1 MGSLKEIVMEYEEAF
16 DQISV
21 VEESLLKDDDL
32 PARKRRVYYDHLSDI
47 QTLLSECYSINNI
60 SAPSIILGTFRN
72 IISQIN
78 SGQKISQI
86 PRLGVLLMICASQ
99 LKVQLEAKPTILN
112 SKEFYENEISD
123 LKSNISKLE
132 SEISALSVQNTK
144 NKKNLTDKEKLLEK
158 QNAKLIDL
166 EKDREELKR
175 REDARNDWHN
185 KIKDAFETLSEG
197 LDPIQAEKRRLNIL
211 YYTYCGLSALLI
223 LFLTV
228 VEVIITCKLEN
239 YYGVPQFKEY
249 LSLIAPIPVALA
261 LLFVFMTQIN
271 RAQRQL
277 VAIAKY
283 IHDIEYTEEIMQAIN
298 SLSIDIDDSMKR
310 INNSMDRLLERHL
323 ACNLNYLEE
332 TSLKE
337 QEDKRLI
344 PAEQVTELLKGII
357 SNSN

>member
-1 MGSLKEIVMEYEEAF
+1 MDYEEAYELLLVLK
-16 DQISV
+16 DKISASQIIKEEKKKRCIESINRIEELLTECRTSYNVSAPTIIIGSLQIS
-21 VEESLLKDDDL
+21 ENRLTEQDDDYFL
-32 PARKRRVYYDHLSDI
+32 LRRLNMCESQLQI
-47 QTLLSECYSINNI
+47 Q
-60 SAPSIILGTFRN
+60 
-72 IISQIN
+72 
-78 SGQKISQI
+78 
-86 PRLGVLLMICASQ
+86 CASKQ
-99 LKVQLEAKPTILN
+99 VALN
-112 SKEFYENEISD
+112 SKAFYEEEISSLKAQISSLNNE
-123 LKSNISKLE
+123 LKSAGKVNS
-132 SEISALSVQNTK
+132 QNQS
-144 NKKNLTDKEKLLEK
+144 LIRDKEKELSILGARLVEYQK
-158 QNAKLIDL
+158 NEEQAKI
-166 EKDREELKR
+166 
-175 REDARNDWHN
+175 REDARAMWSNN
-185 KIKDAFETLSEG
+185 IKAAFGTLRTG
-197 LDPIQAEKRRLNIL
+197 LDPIQAEKQRLNIL

-337 QEDKRLI
+337 QEDKDKRLI